1 MVKEY
6 EFRQV
11 DVFTTTPNAGN
22 PLAVV
27 MDAQG
32 LSTGEMQAIAV
43 EMNLSETSF
52 VLPPERPGAD
62 YRMRIFTPKL
72 ELPFAGHPSVG
83 TAYILFEEGRF
94 GKAAG
99 PITVRQQVAIGVL
112 PIEIRSSPGGPPLVM
127 MTQGKPEFWPRFEDL
142 GRLAAALGLRTDDIR
157 RSGLTPQVASTGLK
171 QMVVPVASLEAVTAM
186 KPDMRV
192 LAELET
198 ALDVTG
204 LEVFCLQTRS
214 GVTAHVR
221 FFGPASGVAEDPA
234 TGSAAGGLGAYLVK
248 HEAVDVSRSPV
259 HITIEQGE
267 ELKRP
272 SRIEVEVDHQKG
284 EPRAVRDGGTC
295 VTVFKGKL
303 PS

>member
-1 MVKEY
+1 MKQY
-6 EFRQV
+6 ELRQV
-11 DVFTTTPNAGN
+11 DVFTQTPYAGN

-27 MDAQG
+27 LDAQG
-32 LSTGEMQAIAV
+32 LSTGQMQAIAA

-52 VLPPERPGAD
+52 VLPPDRPGAD
-62 YRMRIFTPKL
+62 YRMRIFTPTL

-83 TAYILFEEGRF
+83 TAHVLFEEGRF
-94 GKAAG
+94 GTG
-99 PITVRQQVAIGVL
+99 TGIVTVRQQVAVGVL
-112 PIEIRSSPGGPPLVM
+112 PIEIRPRPNGPPLVL
-127 MTQGKPEFWPRFEDL
+127 MTQSKPEFWPRYDDV
-142 GRLAAALGLRTDDIR
+142 GRLASALGLRPEDIQ
-157 RSGLTPQVASTGLK
+157 RSGLPVHVASTGLQ
-171 QMVVPVASLEAVTAM
+171 QMMVPVASLDAVVGM

-192 LAELET
+192 LAELEL
-198 ALDVTG
+198 ALGVTG
-204 LEVFCLQTRS
+204 FEVFSLETRS
-214 GVTAHVR
+214 GATVHVR

-248 HEAVDVSRSPV
+248 HKAVDVSRSPV

-284 EPRAVRDGGTC
+284 EPKAVRVGGTC

-303 PS
+303 LS